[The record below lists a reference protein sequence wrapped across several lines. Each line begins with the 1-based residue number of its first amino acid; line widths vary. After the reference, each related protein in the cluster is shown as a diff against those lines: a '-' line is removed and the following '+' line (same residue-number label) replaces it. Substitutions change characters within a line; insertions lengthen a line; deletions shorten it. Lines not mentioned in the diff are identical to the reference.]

1 MDTANSTACQDAPV
15 RCAMRGAV
23 FQIELNRP
31 KARNPLGP
39 ETIEA
44 LDAALTQAIATPTA
58 RVVLITA
65 SGEAFSA
72 GGNLDN
78 MAERLNA
85 PAGADGRD
93 PIAQSNRRYG
103 DFLRRLCQ
111 APKVVVASVRG
122 AAMGGGAG
130 LVCAAD
136 IAIGAQGAKFGF
148 PEAAIGL
155 VPGQILPFVA
165 ARIGAQA
172 ARRLMLTG
180 ERIDAAEAHRI
191 GLLDYHVA
199 DAEQLAERTEELLAR
214 IVACAP
220 GACAAT
226 KQMLHTVLGARRWW
240 NDELSAYLDE
250 ASHTFA
256 RQMRSEAIEGV
267 AAARGRRAP
276 NWQATPPAAAGARD

>member
-1 MDTANSTACQDAPV
+1 M
-15 RCAMRGAV
+15 
-23 FQIELNRP
+23 
-31 KARNPLGP
+31 
-39 ETIEA
+39 
-44 LDAALTQAIATPTA
+44 
-58 RVVLITA
+58 
-65 SGEAFSA
+65 
-72 GGNLDN
+72 
-78 MAERLNA
+78 NA
-85 PAGADGRD
+85 PPDVDGKD
-93 PIAQSNRRYG
+93 PIARGNRRYG
-103 DFLRRLCQ
+103 DFLRRLCN

-199 DAEQLAERTEELLAR
+199 DPEQLTARTDELLAR

-220 GACAAT
+220 GASAAT
-226 KQMLHTVLGARRWW
+226 KQMLHTVLGAKHWW
-240 NDELSAYLDE
+240 SDELPGYLDE
-250 ASHTFA
+250 AADTFA
-256 RQMRSEAIEGV
+256 RQMRSEAVEGV
-267 AAARGRRAP
+267 AAARGKRAP
-276 NWQATPPAAAGARD
+276 NWQQAIVARD

>member
-1 MDTANSTACQDAPV
+1 MDTATSTAPHDAPV
-15 RCAMRGAV
+15 RCVSRGAI
-23 FQIELNRP
+23 FQMELNRP
-31 KARNPLGP
+31 DARNPLGP
-39 ETIEA
+39 EMIDA
-44 LDAALTQAIATPTA
+44 LDAALTQAIDAPTA
-58 RVVLITA
+58 RVILITA
-65 SGEAFSA
+65 AGEAFSA
-72 GGNLDN
+72 GGNLGN
-78 MAERLNA
+78 LAERLNA
-85 PAGADGRD
+85 APGTDGKD
-93 PIAQSNRRYG
+93 PIALGNRRYG
-103 DFLRRLCQ
+103 DFLRRLCS

-148 PEAAIGL
+148 PETAIGL

-180 ERIDAAEAHRI
+180 ERIDAAEAYRI

-199 DAEQLAERTEELLAR
+199 DPGQLAARTDEVLAR

-220 GACAAT
+220 GASAAT
-226 KQMLHTVLGARRWW
+226 KQMLQAVLGAKRWW
-240 NDELSAYLDE
+240 SNELPGYLDE
-250 ASHTFA
+250 AADTFA

-267 AAARGRRAP
+267 AAARGKRAP
-276 NWQATPPAAAGARD
+276 NWQPLTAAARD